1 MSSTQKHFSTRICGE
16 TKVQNKTSKKLSAA
30 HSSHPRDTVT
40 IGAAPVTTMKAVTST
55 SRNLNASSSRNR
67 TCTGLF
73 VSRLEPHYTAKHIGA
88 FIWQQAG
95 EKVRVEEITGRASLH
110 SSFYVPCD
118 RPVRDALKNSN
129 IWPTGCFV
137 KLYFS

>member
-1 MSSTQKHFSTRICGE
+1 MWR
-16 TKVQNKTSKKLSAA
+16 TKVQNQTSKKLSTV

-40 IGAAPVTTMKAVTST
+40 IGTAPATTIKAVTST

-73 VSRLEPHYTAKHIGA
+73 VSRLEPHYTAKHIEA

-95 EKVRVEEITGRASLH
+95 EKVRVEKITGRASLH

>member
-1 MSSTQKHFSTRICGE
+1 MIPIDCKGQL
-16 TKVQNKTSKKLSAA
+16 NN
-30 HSSHPRDTVT
+30 
-40 IGAAPVTTMKAVTST
+40 TST
-55 SRNLNASSSRNR
+55 SLHVVREPKIFYNKGKVNQCFAQGYCIPQTSRNR

-73 VSRLEPHYTAKHIGA
+73 VSRLEPHYTAKHIEA

-95 EKVRVEEITGRASLH
+95 EKVRVEKITGRASLH